1 MPESGLDHN
10 LQHLIR
16 QHLPAAMRLAVKL
29 VGNTHDAEDL
39 VQEALLRAAKGL
51 KGYRGE
57 ASFATW
63 FTRIL
68 VNVFRTFQGRRGHS
82 GSDSDAAGM
91 LPDRHPDAAQEM
103 LNAELGST
111 IASEVS
117 QLPERQR
124 EVLVLIFYEG
134 YTAAEV
140 AEMLEIAV
148 QNVYSNL
155 NAARNTLKQRLARLH
170 VMDDHDQRTKTT
182 G

>member
-16 QHLPAAMRLAVKL
+16 QHLPSAMRLAVRL

-39 VQEALLRAAKGL
+39 VQEAMLRAAKGL

-68 VNVFRTFQGRRGHS
+68 VNVFRTFKKRRCHS
-82 GSDSDAAGM
+82 SSDFDAAGT
-91 LPDRHPDAAQEM
+91 LPDRHPDAAQAM
-103 LNAELGST
+103 LNTELGST
-111 IASEVS
+111 VASEVS

-140 AEMLEIAV
+140 AEILAINV

-155 NAARNTLKQRLARLH
+155 NAARNTLKQRLIRLQ
-170 VMDDHDQRTKTT
+170 VMDDHDQRTNTT
-182 G
+182 R

>member
-1 MPESGLDHN
+1 MPGSGLDHN

-16 QHLPAAMRLAVKL
+16 QHLPSAMRLAVRL

-39 VQEALLRAAKGL
+39 VQESMLRAAKGL

-68 VNVFRTFQGRRGHS
+68 VNVFRTFRTRRS
-82 GSDSDAAGM
+82 RADADPDAAGA
-91 LPDRHPDAAQEM
+91 LIDGRPDAAQEM
-103 LNAELGST
+103 LNAELGDT

-140 AEMLEIAV
+140 AEILVINV

-155 NAARNTLKQRLARLH
+155 NAARNTLKQRLIRLQ